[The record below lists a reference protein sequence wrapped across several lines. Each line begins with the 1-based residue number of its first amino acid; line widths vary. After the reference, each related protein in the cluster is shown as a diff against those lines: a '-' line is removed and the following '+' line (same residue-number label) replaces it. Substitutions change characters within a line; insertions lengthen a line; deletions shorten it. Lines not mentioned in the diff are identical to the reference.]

1 MALEP
6 FQCSPLECE
15 DQVDPG
21 PLEYLRDPSYA
32 TSSYD
37 IHLSVSIQGQH
48 MEKPATVCRSN
59 YRYLYWNSRQQL
71 VHHAVTGCIIHPGDL
86 MGSGTISGTD
96 AASLGCMLELS
107 WMGSR
112 EVKLGDNEVRK
123 FFKRMEILLSWKDI
137 ARKKT
142 MEELGLVNVRG
153 KFYQPP
159 FLHATIRMSSQSLMQ
174 SNKRSSNIASFI

>member
-1 MALEP
+1 
-6 FQCSPLECE
+6 
-15 DQVDPG
+15 
-21 PLEYLRDPSYA
+21 
-32 TSSYD
+32 
-37 IHLSVSIQGQH
+37 
-48 MEKPATVCRSN
+48 
-59 YRYLYWNSRQQL
+59 
-71 VHHAVTGCIIHPGDL
+71 

>member
-1 MALEP
+1 MIVAC
-6 FQCSPLECE
+6 Q
-15 DQVDPG
+15 
-21 PLEYLRDPSYA
+21 EYLRETSYA

-86 MGSGTISGTD
+86 MGSGAISGTD

-123 FFKRMEILLSWKDI
+123 FF
-137 ARKKT
+137 
-142 MEELGLVNVRG
+142 
-153 KFYQPP
+153 
-159 FLHATIRMSSQSLMQ
+159 
-174 SNKRSSNIASFI
+174 

>member
-21 PLEYLRDPSYA
+21 PLEYLRETSYA

-71 VHHAVTGCIIHPGDL
+71 V
-86 MGSGTISGTD
+86 
-96 AASLGCMLELS
+96 
-107 WMGSR
+107 
-112 EVKLGDNEVRK
+112 
-123 FFKRMEILLSWKDI
+123 
-137 ARKKT
+137 
-142 MEELGLVNVRG
+142 
-153 KFYQPP
+153 
-159 FLHATIRMSSQSLMQ
+159 MQ
-174 SNKRSSNIASFI
+174 SQVVSFTLEISWDRVPLVGQTQHHWVVC